1 MARSHPRSE
10 TAKHR
15 LSGDGGLTVM
25 KSRCSSEE
33 TEGGQI
39 METSCLPMIRLTLN
53 TDGCR
58 VVSGMCQ
65 EAWIDFDISEITFM
79 VHFYR

>member
-1 MARSHPRSE
+1 
-10 TAKHR
+10 
-15 LSGDGGLTVM
+15 M

-33 TEGGQI
+33 AEGGQI

-79 VHFYR
+79 VHFYRLLCTINFTRSSVE